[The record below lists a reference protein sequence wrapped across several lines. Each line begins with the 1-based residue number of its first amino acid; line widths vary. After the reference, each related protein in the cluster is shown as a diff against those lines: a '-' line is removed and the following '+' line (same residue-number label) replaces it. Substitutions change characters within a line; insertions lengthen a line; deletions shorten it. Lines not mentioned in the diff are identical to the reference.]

1 MIKDF
6 SEKGNAVVLVVT
18 QVLAI
23 LGILAS
29 SGQVVVPAFFEAI
42 FIGYFAT
49 ITVQAKVAA
58 KAACDNTL
66 AMRRMMEK

>member
-1 MIKDF
+1 
-6 SEKGNAVVLVVT
+6 
-18 QVLAI
+18 VLAI
-23 LGILAS
+23 LGLLAS

-66 AMRRMMEK
+66 EMRRLLDRPVRRD